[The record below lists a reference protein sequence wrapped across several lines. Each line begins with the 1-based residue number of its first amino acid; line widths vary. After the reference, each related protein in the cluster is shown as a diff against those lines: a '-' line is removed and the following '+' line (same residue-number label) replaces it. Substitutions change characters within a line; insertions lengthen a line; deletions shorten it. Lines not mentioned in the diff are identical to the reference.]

1 MRSSELSFQRCRSI
15 HRQALG
21 RAAGVPPSD
30 VVAAPV
36 AGAGA
41 GAASPAGPSGGG
53 LTLLTRVTFASSCPT
68 AAACDAA
75 ARGFAAQ
82 VDALLEAPIIEKLN
96 LKVAAAPD
104 QCAQSQWPLQC
115 YCSAGCLRRL
125 VMQAA
130 VALCACIDRSASK
143 FY

>member
-1 MRSSELSFQRCRSI
+1 MRFGKASVQRCRSI
-15 HRQALG
+15 HRQALAG
-21 RAAGVPPSD
+21 AAGVPPSD
-30 VVAAPV
+30 VVAVPV

-41 GAASPAGPSGGG
+41 SPSGGPSGGG

-96 LKVAAAPD
+96 LKVAAALRPM
-104 QCAQSQWPLQC
+104 CIAAM
-115 YCSAGCLRRL
+115 AG
-125 VMQAA
+125 A
-130 VALCACIDRSASK
+130 VLLLA
-143 FY
+143 